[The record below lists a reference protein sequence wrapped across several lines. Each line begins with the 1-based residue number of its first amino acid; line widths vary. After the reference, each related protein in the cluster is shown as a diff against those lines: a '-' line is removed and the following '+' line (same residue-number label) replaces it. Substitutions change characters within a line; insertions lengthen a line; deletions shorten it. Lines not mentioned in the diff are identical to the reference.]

1 MMDEKSKPLMPQFS
15 NVDKKW
21 LVALTLIL
29 LVVLGGISLYRVRV
43 SKIKKNSQKVI
54 STEKMIQSVSALGR
68 LEPQGEVI
76 KLAAPPNQGGSKL
89 MELFVKEG
97 QWVKQDQLIG
107 MLDSY
112 PRQKADVDLA
122 QQKVKVAQ
130 ANLEIVKAGA
140 KIGEIKAQEATI
152 ERLKAE
158 LDGKIITNQAE
169 IKRLKAELE
178 GQKEEKLAN
187 TDRLQAELNNA
198 QSEFN
203 RYEKLAQDRVIS
215 ESELDRRVLTLETA
229 REKLKEAQANYD
241 RTLSTLEQQ
250 IIQAEAQA
258 REEELT
264 LEKEILEAQAILAK
278 IKEIRPVDLQ
288 KSQSELDQSLAE
300 LNQAQEDLE
309 LAYVRSSV
317 AGKVLKINSYPGEN
331 VDQNS
336 GIIELGQ
343 TDQMLAIAEVYE
355 SEISKVK
362 IGQKAIVTSE
372 SGAFSEKLAG
382 EVIEIGQQIGKKEV
396 LNTDPAADVDVRVVE
411 VKILLKPE
419 FSKIVADLTYSKVIV
434 QILL

>member
-203 RYEKLAQDRVIS
+203 RYEKLAQDGVIS

>member
-203 RYEKLAQDRVIS
+203 RYEKLAQDGVIS

-317 AGKVLKINSYPGEN
+317 AGKVLKINTYPGEN

>member
-158 LDGKIITNQAE
+158 LDGKIITNKAE

-203 RYEKLAQDRVIS
+203 RYEKLAQDGVIS

-317 AGKVLKINSYPGEN
+317 AGKVLKINTYPGEN